1 MEREKSA
8 FERLVEIDFRDRSG
22 LFQPLTQESVHMW
35 VNCLGRG
42 WELAEEGKSIQK
54 TWCLASYQEG
64 VDMTLRLARL
74 AEELNHHPEISLG
87 FKRVVVGLTTHS
99 MDCLTLG
106 DFAMAAR
113 IESLLLTEDEEV
125 KRGH

>member
-1 MEREKSA
+1 
-8 FERLVEIDFRDRSG
+8 
-22 LFQPLTQESVHMW
+22 MW